1 MSACR
6 SELVKT
12 EWYIRHMGGLLI
24 LYHTSILKSILE
36 SRSAYRALLPIMH
49 RHSSVWTMQSE
60 HKICTIK
67 GTGSAIFWYF
77 FDDFSLKQN
86 ILYVIVLTK
95 GCVMASY
102 CARVVNRTVRL
113 IHINNFMVATK
124 KM

>member
-1 MSACR
+1 MQYLVVYPPSAGGYCLINQGNT
-6 SELVKT
+6 LV
-12 EWYIRHMGGLLI
+12 
-24 LYHTSILKSILE
+24 
-36 SRSAYRALLPIMH
+36 
-49 RHSSVWTMQSE
+49 
-60 HKICTIK
+60 K

-102 CARVVNRTVRL
+102 CARVVNGTVRL

-124 KM
+124 KL